1 MREESPGPGPPHSR
15 RQQPRGCLHV
25 PNTAASPRCQKHP
38 QNGAAAASL
47 ASTTLH
53 VGNVAPRWSRG
64 QNPAQPEA
72 GCGEEGMGWV
82 LGGRDPRGSSP

>member
-1 MREESPGPGPPHSR
+1 MQEESPGPGPPHS

-25 PNTAASPRCQKHP
+25 PNTAMSPRCQKHP

-53 VGNVAPRWSRG
+53 VGNVVTPLELG
-64 QNPAQPEA
+64 PE
-72 GCGEEGMGWV
+72 
-82 LGGRDPRGSSP
+82 PSSA